1 MEFTSLKTLIFDLLN
16 IIRAAKPSDDEPISE
31 KQIEFW
37 IHSYRAVYLKRDLD
51 KGKMPNPDYIQSINN
66 ISLEYD
72 SAKKEY
78 RSSIDIPNTLDL
90 NNKSGITFIGDVYGN
105 QIQLISEKRVNW
117 QKYNKWTQDDT
128 VAYLSNG
135 RVYIYNSKGLDSF
148 YIRGVFQNP
157 IEASEANEGTYNYD
171 SPYPIPMNI
180 ISSLK
185 KDILKNELGIEVQS
199 PSDDINNANHKVS

>member
-16 IIRAAKPSDDEPISE
+16 IIRAAKPNDDEPISE

-78 RSSIDIPNTLDL
+78 RSYIDIPNTLDL

-128 VAYLSNG
+128 IAYLSNG

-157 IEASEANEGTYNYD
+157 IEASEANGGTYNYD
-171 SPYPIPMNI
+171 SPYPIPMSI